1 MKRGF
6 TIIEV
11 IISVV
16 ILALVGVALL
26 KSGAMNL
33 ELLEKIK
40 NKQNGIDLI
49 TIAANHRNEDYNHL
63 TKALED
69 FLPFTGID
77 DDELRSFL
85 KEKYLYKEYVIKAK
99 MPSMDSFDEDEEQ
112 QGTENIINVSFVKLS
127 LQSDKGGEYIY
138 VFELD
143 E

>member
-16 ILALVGVALL
+16 VLALVGVALL
-26 KSGAMNL
+26 RSGAMNL

-69 FLPFTGID
+69 FLPFSGVD
-77 DDELRSFL
+77 DDELRRIL
-85 KEKYLYKEYVIKAK
+85 KKKYLYKEYILKAK
-99 MPSMDSFDEDEEQ
+99 MPSMDEGLDEDDQES
-112 QGTENIINVSFVKLS
+112 ENIINVSFVKLS
-127 LQSDKGGEYIY
+127 LQNEEGGEYIY
-138 VFELD
+138 VLELD